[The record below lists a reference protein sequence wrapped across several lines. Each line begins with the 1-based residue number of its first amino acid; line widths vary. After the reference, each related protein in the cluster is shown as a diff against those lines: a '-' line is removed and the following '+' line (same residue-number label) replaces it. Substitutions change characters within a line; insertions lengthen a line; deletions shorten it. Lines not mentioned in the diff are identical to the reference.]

1 MQEELSA
8 LHGNHE
14 KMEKSKCQLKEEVA
28 NFFASLPPLPSFG
41 HHLEANMVTRN
52 QIEQSKK
59 EMEERAGQEIRQ
71 KLQVNLFL
79 QIQAASQ
86 DRLEQIRQSSY
97 LTEKPTKAQN

>member
-1 MQEELSA
+1 
-8 LHGNHE
+8 
-14 KMEKSKCQLKEEVA
+14 
-28 NFFASLPPLPSFG
+28 
-41 HHLEANMVTRN
+41 MVTCN

-71 KLQVNLFL
+71 KLQEVNLFL